1 MKEFMQKAIRP
12 CGGVSDNIIIAA
24 ILSIVVVYAGGI
36 ISLFLFGFL
45 DIEEKLIAWTGS
57 DNLGTFL
64 SDYLFTIGVWIAGLL
79 FIIIPKKNR
88 PMLKA
93 LKSNRKGNNLK
104 GIFIGLLLGFGT
116 NGFCVLV
123 SVLMGD
129 I

>member
-93 LKSNRKGNNLK
+93 LKSNR
-104 GIFIGLLLGFGT
+104 I
-116 NGFCVLV
+116 
-123 SVLMGD
+123 SVCCWASERTDSASSCLCSWE

>member
-1 MKEFMQKAIRP
+1 MQKAIRP

-64 SDYLFTIGVWIAGLL
+64 SDYLFTIGAILSVCCW
-79 FIIIPKKNR
+79 
-88 PMLKA
+88 
-93 LKSNRKGNNLK
+93 
-104 GIFIGLLLGFGT
+104 
-116 NGFCVLV
+116 V
-123 SVLMGD
+123 SERTGSAYSCLCSPETSSSR
-129 I
+129 ITELIR